1 MEEIMKTMDKITKIM
16 NSALASVQLANLAL
30 MAKEQ
35 RIQELELERA
45 TLLVVLQRL
54 RDGRAEGLKQ

>member
-1 MEEIMKTMDKITKIM
+1 MEEIMKTMDKITQIM

-54 RDGRAEGLKQ
+54 RDGRAEEPRS

>member
-54 RDGRAEGLKQ
+54 RDGRAEETRP

>member
-35 RIQELELERA
+35 RIQELEMERA

-54 RDGRAEGLKQ
+54 RDGRAEGMKQ